1 MATPNKAEA
10 DFLSVWLEQL
20 GLSTYLQAFL
30 DNDVDAGILPHLTS
44 TDLVELGVTSVGHR
58 RRLLDAIARL
68 GVEQNPRPEPKEK
81 AAPALRAPAASRA
94 TLAIAERRQVTTLF
108 CDLVGYTKLSSDFD
122 PEIVLE
128 LLTTYKDTCATL
140 IESYGGHVLRYVGD
154 GVLATF
160 GYPRA
165 REDDAA
171 RAVATGLMLAEAIG
185 KLVTP
190 KGDPLYVRIGIATGL
205 VVAGDL
211 VGDAAVEQHS
221 LVGEAPNL
229 AARLQGEAEPGEVL
243 IAEAT
248 AKIIGAQFRLENL
261 ATRNL
266 KGFAV
271 PVTAYRVLGELRG
284 ATRFEAVH
292 GSSHLPMISREG
304 EIARLVDHATAALLG
319 QGQIIV
325 VTGEAG
331 IGKSRLIEEMY
342 RRLEIKPAQR
352 VVLQCSPIH
361 TNRPFHPIA
370 HYLDHQTGVDAADA
384 DVSQLD
390 KLNALLRRLGHATP
404 ERLALIAE
412 LLRRESSDRRLLLR
426 LAPTEIRSRTIEAL
440 LDIVKAISGESP
452 VIVIED
458 VHWADPSTNEW
469 LERLARLVRELPV
482 LLVAT
487 MRPAEMPQW
496 AAQSGASIL
505 QLARLQP
512 DEVKRLVN
520 TLAAEHRM
528 PTSVVDAIV
537 ARSDGIPIFAE
548 ELTRGLQAME
558 DAAPGTA
565 DANAI
570 PVSLNEILLARLDLL
585 EHGRETAQL
594 AAAIGRD
601 IPLDLLMAVSPF
613 GEAATR
619 ASIERLVQSG
629 IFVKLHGGFGDAVD
643 FRHALL
649 RDAAYHLLL
658 RRDRLRVHKLI
669 ADTIESRF
677 PEISDSMPHVLAHQF
692 AEAGDHSGAI
702 IYLERAGRDAARRS
716 AAIEAVAH
724 FTAAQEQAARLPP
737 GRERDVREF
746 DLRLGILG
754 PLIAA
759 RGYGASEVERQIS
772 HAVELSARIGA
783 GDRIVPALFLNWIAR
798 FNETDVRF
806 EVARQIAQ
814 VAAQGSTLDK
824 LMAHR
829 CMGTTLLFRGEFA
842 AAIAE
847 FEHFQELFD
856 PELHNEALN
865 RIGATVHAV
874 TVKVGLAEAWTVL
887 GDAERA
893 GFWRKAAL
901 DDAEA
906 SAHYQTICHTA
917 AFAGGLLAAF
927 LEDADDLAFHALRL
941 RNLTAQHDL
950 PYWRPHADLLG
961 GVADIRRGA
970 VEKGFRLAQQGM
982 ERMIAERLPSLT
994 AWCVVFAGGCVKAQ
1008 RPKEGLATLAGIA
1021 EEVETGERWTAGEF
1035 HRLRGLLRVQSGDS
1049 AGGLGD
1055 LAEAR
1060 RIAVQQGAGLVE
1072 RRATADLERLSD
1084 TRLSGSSA

>member
-1 MATPNKAEA
+1 MQRSNGADAEFVSA
-10 DFLSVWLEQL
+10 WLEQL
-20 GLSTYLQAFL
+20 GLSGYLRAFL
-30 DNDVDAGILPHLTS
+30 DNDIDAGNLPHLTS

-58 RRLLDAIARL
+58 RRLLDAIAKL
-68 GVEQNPRPEPKEK
+68 AAAEQVLRPDPREK
-81 AAPALRAPAASRA
+81 PPAPRTPAASRPV
-94 TLAIAERRQVTTLF
+94 AIAERRQVTTLF

-128 LLTTYKDTCATL
+128 LLTSYKDICATL
-140 IESYGGHVLRYVGD
+140 IENYGGHVLRYVGD

-171 RAVATGLMLAEAIG
+171 RAVATGLMLAEEIG

-190 KGDPLYVRIGIATGL
+190 KGDRLEVRIGIATGL

-211 VGDAAVEQHS
+211 VGDAAVEKHS

-229 AARLQGEAEPGEVL
+229 AARLQGEAAAGEVL

-248 AKIIGAQFRLENL
+248 AKIIGGQFRLEAL
-261 ATRNL
+261 TTRNL
-266 KGFAV
+266 KGFEA
-271 PVTAYRVLGELRG
+271 PVTAYRVLGEQRG

-292 GSSHLPMISREG
+292 GASSLPMISRED
-304 EIARLVDHATAALLG
+304 EISRLVDRATAALLG
-319 QGQIIV
+319 QGQIVV

-370 HYLDHQTGVDAADA
+370 HYLDYMTGVEAPDA
-384 DVSQLD
+384 DLRQLD
-390 KLNALLRRLGHATP
+390 KLDALLGRLGQAAP
-404 ERLALIAE
+404 ERLALMAE

-426 LAPTEIRSRTIEAL
+426 LAPTEIRARTIEAL
-440 LDIVKAISGESP
+440 LDIVEAISRETP

-469 LERLARLVRELPV
+469 LERLAGMIRGLPV

-487 MRPAEMPQW
+487 MRPEQTPQW
-496 AAQSGASIL
+496 AAQSDASIMPL
-505 QLARLQP
+505 TRLQP
-512 DEVKRLVN
+512 DEIRRLVN
-520 TLAAEHRM
+520 TVAAEHKM
-528 PTSVVDAIV
+528 TTSVVDAIV

-548 ELTRGLQAME
+548 ELTRGVQAME
-558 DAAPGTA
+558 DASPGTA
-565 DANAI
+565 DATAI
-570 PVSLNEILLARLDLL
+570 PVTLNEILLARLDLL

-601 IPLDLLMAVSPF
+601 IPLDLLIAVSPF
-613 GEAATR
+613 GEATTR
-619 ASIERLVQSG
+619 ASIERLVGSG
-629 IFVKLHGGFGDAVD
+629 IFVTRHGGFGEAVD

-669 ADTIESRF
+669 ADTIEARF
-677 PEISDSMPHVLAHQF
+677 PAISDSMPHVLAHQF
-692 AEAGDHSGAI
+692 AEAGDHSAAI

-716 AAIEAVAH
+716 AAMEAVAH
-724 FTAAQEQAARLPP
+724 FAAALEQTSNLPA

-759 RGYGASEVERQIS
+759 RGYGAREVERQIAL
-772 HAVELSARIGA
+772 AVELSSRIGA

-814 VAAQGSTLDK
+814 VAAHGSTLDK

-847 FEHFQELFD
+847 FEQFRKLFV

-865 RIGATVHAV
+865 RIGATIHAV

-887 GDAERA
+887 GNAEQA

-906 SAHYQTICHTA
+906 SGHYQTICHTA

-927 LEDADDLAFHALRL
+927 MEDADDLAFHAARL
-941 RNLTAQHDL
+941 RNLTLLHDL

-961 GVADIRRGA
+961 GVADIRHGA
-970 VEKGFRLAQQGM
+970 IEKGFRLAQHGM
-982 ERMIAERLPSLT
+982 ERMITERLPSLS
-994 AWCVVFAGGCVKAQ
+994 AWCVVFAGGCVKAH
-1008 RPKEGLATLAGIA
+1008 RPAEGLATLADIA
-1021 EEVETGERWTAGEF
+1021 SEVETGERWTAGEF
-1035 HRLRGLLRVQSGDS
+1035 HRLRGLLRLQSGDS
-1049 AGGLGD
+1049 ADGLED
-1055 LAEAR
+1055 LAEAQ
-1060 RIAVQQGAGLVE
+1060 RIAVQQGSQLVE
-1072 RRATADLERLSD
+1072 RRVSADLERLAKAS
-1084 TRLSGSSA
+1084 

>member
-1 MATPNKAEA
+1 MSEPSRVDA
-10 DFLSVWLEQL
+10 DFVSGWLEQL
-20 GLSTYLQAFL
+20 GLSGYLQAFL
-30 DNDVDAGILPHLTS
+30 DNDIDAGSLPHLTS
-44 TDLVELGVTSVGHR
+44 TDLVELGVNSVGHR
-58 RRLLDAIARL
+58 RRLLDAIAKL
-68 GVEQNPRPEPKEK
+68 AAAEQVLRPEPKEK
-81 AAPALRAPAASRA
+81 PPAPRPPAAASRPV
-94 TLAIAERRQVTTLF
+94 AIAERRQVTTLF

-128 LLTTYKDTCATL
+128 LLTSYKDICATL

-171 RAVATGLMLAEAIG
+171 RAVTTGLMLAEEIG

-190 KGDPLYVRIGIATGL
+190 KGDQLEVRIGIATGL

-211 VGDAAVEQHS
+211 VGDAAVEKHS

-229 AARLQGEAEPGEVL
+229 AARLQGEAAAGEVL

-248 AKIIGAQFRLENL
+248 ARIIGGQFRLENL
-261 ATRNL
+261 TTRNL
-266 KGFAV
+266 KGFDA
-271 PVTAYRVLGELRG
+271 PVTAYRVLGEQRG
-284 ATRFEAVH
+284 ASRFEAVH
-292 GSSHLPMISREG
+292 GASSLPMISRED
-304 EIARLVDHATAALLG
+304 EIARLVDRATAALLG
-319 QGQIIV
+319 QGQIV
-325 VTGEAG
+325 VIAGEAG
-331 IGKSRLIEEMY
+331 IGKSRLIEEMH
-342 RRLEIKPAQR
+342 RRLEIRPEQR

-361 TNRPFHPIA
+361 TNRPFHPVA
-370 HYLDHQTGVDAADA
+370 HYLDHLTRVEAPDADA
-384 DVSQLD
+384 RQLD
-390 KLNALLRRLGHATP
+390 RLDALLGRLGHATP

-412 LLRRESSDRRLLLR
+412 LLRHESSDRRLLLR
-426 LAPTEIRSRTIEAL
+426 LAPAEIRARTIEAL
-440 LDIVKAISGESP
+440 LDIVEAISRESP

-469 LERLARLVRELPV
+469 LERLAGLIRGLPM

-487 MRPAEMPQW
+487 MRPGEMPQW
-496 AAQSGASIL
+496 AEQSGAGIL
-505 QLARLQP
+505 ELVRLQP
-512 DEVKRLVN
+512 DEIRRLVN
-520 TLAAEHRM
+520 SIAAEHRM

-537 ARSDGIPIFAE
+537 TRSDGIPIFAE
-548 ELTRGLQAME
+548 ELARSLQAME
-558 DAAPGTA
+558 DASPGTA
-565 DANAI
+565 DATAI
-570 PVSLNEILLARLDLL
+570 PVTLNEILLARLDLL

-601 IPLDLLMAVSPF
+601 IPLDLLIAVSPF

-619 ASIERLVQSG
+619 ASIERLVGSG
-629 IFVKLHGGFGDAVD
+629 IFVTRHSGFGDAVD

-658 RRDRLRVHKLI
+658 RRDRLRVHRLI
-669 ADTIESRF
+669 ADTIEARF
-677 PEISDSMPHVLAHQF
+677 PAISDSMPHVLAHQF
-692 AEAGDHSGAI
+692 AEAGDHSAAV

-716 AAIEAVAH
+716 AASEAVAH
-724 FTAAQEQAARLPP
+724 FAAALEQTLRLPP
-737 GRERDVREF
+737 GRERDEREF

-759 RGYGASEVERQIS
+759 SGYGASEVERQIA
-772 HAVELSARIGA
+772 HAVELSAHIGA

-814 VAAQGSTLDK
+814 VAAAGSTLDK

-847 FEHFQELFD
+847 FEQFQNLFD
-856 PELHNEALN
+856 PELHSEALN
-865 RIGATVHAV
+865 RIGATIHAV

-893 GFWRKAAL
+893 GFWRDAAL
-901 DDAEA
+901 GDAEA
-906 SAHYQTICHTA
+906 SGHYQTICHST

-927 LEDADDLAFHALRL
+927 LEDADDLAFHAARL
-941 RNLTAQHDL
+941 RDLTLQHDL

-961 GVADIRRGA
+961 GVADIRHGA
-970 VEKGFRLAQQGM
+970 IEKGFRLAAHGM

-994 AWCVVFAGGCVKAQ
+994 AWCVVFAGGCVKAH
-1008 RPKEGLATLAGIA
+1008 RPEEGLATLAGIA

-1035 HRLRGLLRVQSGDS
+1035 HRLRGLLRLQAGDS
-1049 AGGLGD
+1049 EGGLDD
-1055 LAEAR
+1055 LAEAQ
-1060 RIAVQQGAGLVE
+1060 RIAVQQGAGLIE
-1072 RRATADLERLSD
+1072 RRASADLERLAKA
-1084 TRLSGSSA
+1084 G

>member
-1 MATPNKAEA
+1 MPRPSGTDGEFVSA
-10 DFLSVWLEQL
+10 WLEQV
-20 GLSTYLQAFL
+20 GLSSYLQAFL
-30 DNDVDAGILPHLTS
+30 DNDIDAGNLPHLTS

-58 RRLLDAIARL
+58 RRLLDAIAKL
-68 GVEQNPRPEPKEK
+68 AAAEQVQRPDPKEK
-81 AAPALRAPAASRA
+81 PPAPRAAASRP
-94 TLAIAERRQVTTLF
+94 LAIAERRQVTTLF
-108 CDLVGYTKLSSDFD
+108 CDLVGYTRLSSDFD

-128 LLTTYKDTCATL
+128 LLTSYKDICATL

-171 RAVATGLMLAEAIG
+171 RAVTTGLMLADEIG

-190 KGDPLYVRIGIATGL
+190 KGDQLEVRIGIATGL

-211 VGDAAVEQHS
+211 VGDAAVEKHS

-229 AARLQGEAEPGEVL
+229 AARLQGEASAGEVL

-248 AKIIGAQFRLENL
+248 AKIIGGQFRLENL

-266 KGFAV
+266 KGFDA
-271 PVTAYRVLGELRG
+271 PVTAYRVLGEQRG

-292 GSSHLPMISREG
+292 GASSLPMISRED
-304 EIARLVDHATAALLG
+304 EISRLVDRATAALLG
-319 QGQIIV
+319 QGQIV
-325 VTGEAG
+325 VIIGEAG
-331 IGKSRLIEEMY
+331 IGKSRLIEEMH

-352 VVLQCSPIH
+352 VVLQCSPVH
-361 TNRPFHPIA
+361 TNRPFHPVA
-370 HYLDHQTGVDAADA
+370 HYLDYMTGVEAPDA
-384 DVSQLD
+384 DVRQLD
-390 KLNALLRRLGHATP
+390 KLDALLGRLGHATP

-412 LLRRESSDRRLLLR
+412 LLRHESSDRRLLLR
-426 LAPTEIRSRTIEAL
+426 LAPTEIRARTIEAL
-440 LDIVKAISGESP
+440 LDIVESISRESP
-452 VIVIED
+452 VLVIED

-469 LERLARLVRELPV
+469 LERLAGLIRGLPV

-487 MRPAEMPQW
+487 MRPEQMPQW
-496 AAQSGASIL
+496 AEQSGASIM
-505 QLARLQP
+505 QLVRLQP
-512 DEVKRLVN
+512 DEIRRLVN
-520 TLAAEHRM
+520 TVAAEHKM
-528 PTSVVDAIV
+528 ATNVVDAIV

-558 DAAPGTA
+558 DASPGTA
-565 DANAI
+565 DATAI
-570 PVSLNEILLARLDLL
+570 PVTLNEILLARLDLL
-585 EHGRETAQL
+585 EHGRETAQV

-601 IPLDLLMAVSPF
+601 IPLDLLIAVSPF

-619 ASIERLVQSG
+619 AAIERLVASG
-629 IFVKLHGGFGDAVD
+629 IFVARHSGFGDAVD

-669 ADTIESRF
+669 ADTIEARF
-677 PEISDSMPHVLAHQF
+677 PAISDSMPHVLAHQF
-692 AEAGDHSGAI
+692 VEAGEHSAAI

-716 AAIEAVAH
+716 AAMESVAH
-724 FTAAQEQAARLPP
+724 FTAALEQASRLPP

-759 RGYGASEVERQIS
+759 SGYGAREVERQIA

-814 VAAQGSTLDK
+814 VAAAGSTLDK

-829 CMGTTLLFRGEFA
+829 CMGTTLLFRGDFL

-847 FEHFQELFD
+847 FEQFQGLFD
-856 PELHNEALN
+856 PETHNEALN
-865 RIGATVHAV
+865 RIGATIHAV
-874 TVKVGLAEAWTVL
+874 TVKVGLAEAWTML
-887 GDAERA
+887 GNADRA
-893 GFWRKAAL
+893 GFWREAAL
-901 DDAEA
+901 EDAEA
-906 SAHYQTICHTA
+906 SGHYQTICHTA

-927 LEDADDLAFHALRL
+927 MEDADDLAFHAARL
-941 RNLTAQHDL
+941 RDLTLHHDL

-961 GVADIRRGA
+961 GVAEIRHGA
-970 VEKGFRLAQQGM
+970 IDKGFLLAQHGM
-982 ERMIAERLPSLT
+982 ERMITERLPSLT
-994 AWCVVFAGGCVKAQ
+994 AWCVVFAGGCVKAH
-1008 RPKEGLATLAGIA
+1008 RPEEGLATLAGIA
-1021 EEVETGERWTAGEF
+1021 EEVETGERWTAGEYY
-1035 HRLRGLLRVQSGDS
+1035 RLRGLLRLQSGDS
-1049 AGGLGD
+1049 EGGLDD
-1055 LAEAR
+1055 LSEAQ
-1060 RIAVQQGAGLVE
+1060 RIAVQQGSQLVE
-1072 RRATADLERLSD
+1072 RRVSADLERLAKAS
-1084 TRLSGSSA
+1084 

>member
-1 MATPNKAEA
+1 MPKPDTA
-10 DFLSVWLEQL
+10 DAGFISTWLEQL
-20 GLSTYLQAFL
+20 GLSIYLKAFR
-30 DNDVDAGILPHLTS
+30 DNDIDAGTLPHLTS

-58 RRLLDAIARL
+58 RLLLDAIARL
-68 GVEQNPRPEPKEK
+68 ALAEKAQRPEPKEK
-81 AAPALRAPAASRA
+81 PPAPRVAAPRP
-94 TLAIAERRQVTTLF
+94 LAIAERRQVTTLF

-140 IESYGGHVLRYVGD
+140 IERYGGHVLRYVGD

-171 RAVATGLMLAEAIG
+171 RAVATALVLAKEIG
-185 KLVTP
+185 ELTTP
-190 KGDPLYVRIGIATGL
+190 KGDRLEVRIGIATGL

-211 VGDAAVEQHS
+211 VGDAAVEKHS

-229 AARLQGEAEPGEVL
+229 AARLQNEAAPGEVL

-248 AKIIGAQFRLENL
+248 AKIIGAQFSLENL

-266 KGFAV
+266 KGFTA
-271 PVTAYRVLGELRG
+271 PVTAFRVLGEHRG

-292 GSSHLPMISREG
+292 GASSLPMISRED
-304 EIARLVDHATAALLG
+304 EIARLVDRATAALLG

-331 IGKSRLIEEMY
+331 VGKSRLIEEMY

-361 TNRPFHPIA
+361 TNQPFHPIA
-370 HYLDHQTGVDAADA
+370 HYLDYLTGVEAPDA
-384 DVSQLD
+384 DVRQLD
-390 KLNALLRRLGHATP
+390 KLDTLLRRLGQATP
-404 ERLALIAE
+404 ERLALISE
-412 LLRRESSDRRLLLR
+412 LLRRESSDRKLLLR

-440 LDIVKAISGESP
+440 LDIVEAISRDNP

-469 LERLARLVRELPV
+469 LERLGRMIRELPV

-487 MRPAEMPQW
+487 MRPDDTPRWAE
-496 AAQSGASIL
+496 QSGAGVL
-505 QLARLQP
+505 QLERLQP
-512 DEVKRLVN
+512 DEIRRLVN
-520 TLAAEHRM
+520 TIAAEHKM
-528 PTSVVDAIV
+528 TTSVVDAIV
-537 ARSDGIPIFAE
+537 ARSGGIPIFAE

-558 DAAPGTA
+558 DASPGTA
-565 DANAI
+565 DATAI
-570 PVSLNEILLARLDLL
+570 PITLNEILLARLDLL

-601 IPLDLLMAVSPF
+601 IPLDLLIAVSPF
-613 GEAATR
+613 GETATR
-619 ASIERLVQSG
+619 ASIERLVRSG
-629 IFVKLHGGFGDAVD
+629 IFVKLHSGFGDAVD

-669 ADTIESRF
+669 ADTIEARF
-677 PEISDSMPHVLAHQF
+677 PAISDNMPHVLAHQL
-692 AEAGDHSGAI
+692 AEAGDHAGAI
-702 IYLERAGRDAARRS
+702 IYLERAGQDAARRS

-724 FTAAQEQAARLPP
+724 FTAALEQAARLPP
-737 GRERDVREF
+737 GQERDAREF

-759 RGYGASEVERQIS
+759 RGYGASEVERQIG
-772 HAVELSARIGA
+772 HAVELSGRIGA
-783 GDRIVPALFLNWIAR
+783 SDRIVPALFLNWIAR

-847 FEHFQELFD
+847 FERFQALFV
-856 PELHNEALN
+856 PELHNEPLN
-865 RIGATVHAV
+865 RIGATIHAV
-874 TVKVGLAEAWTVL
+874 TVKVGRAEAWTLL
-887 GDAERA
+887 GHAERA

-906 SAHYQTICHTA
+906 SGHYQTICHTT

-927 LEDADDLAFHALRL
+927 LEDADDLAFHASRL
-941 RNLTAQHDL
+941 RNLTLQHDL
-950 PYWRPHADLLG
+950 PYWRPHADLLA
-961 GVADIRRGA
+961 GVADIRHGA
-970 VEKGFRLAQQGM
+970 IEQGFVLAQHGM

-994 AWCVVFAGGCVKAQ
+994 AWCVVFAGGCVKAH

-1035 HRLRGLLRVQSGDS
+1035 HRLRGLMRLQSGDR
-1049 AGGLGD
+1049 AGGLED
-1055 LAEAR
+1055 LVEAR
-1060 RIAVQQGAGLVE
+1060 RIAVQQGATLVE
-1072 RRATADLERLSD
+1072 RRATADINRLTD
-1084 TRLSGSSA
+1084 TRLSGT